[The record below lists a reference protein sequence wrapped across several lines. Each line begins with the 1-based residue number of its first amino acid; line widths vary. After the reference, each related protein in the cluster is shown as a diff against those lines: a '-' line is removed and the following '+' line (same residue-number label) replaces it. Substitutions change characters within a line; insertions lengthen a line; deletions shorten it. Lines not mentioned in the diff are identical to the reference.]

1 MPRSNAERAAIDDIP
16 EPPASGV
23 AEACDA
29 LMIAGDTILSITAAC
44 AGIRIKMV
52 REQGWSPEFAE
63 KFAQGLARALVNRSL
78 APSQGWTSSLERL

>member
-1 MPRSNAERAAIDDIP
+1 MSTAASAVINDIP
-16 EPPASGV
+16 EQPGSGL
-23 AEACDA
+23 ADAGDA

-63 KFAQGLARALVNRSL
+63 TFAQDLARALVNQSL
-78 APSQGWTSSLERL
+78 APSQDWRSVLEGL